1 MPTLSLRFTDVF
13 AEIYD
18 RIPDEDVDAVEDM
31 LDNLESRHDDPH
43 MRSVIRVGDVSLFA
57 TPRIHA
63 RTSVYRVTWQYD
75 DRRNPTSILCITLA
89 GVEVS

>member
-1 MPTLSLRFTDVF
+1 MY
-13 AEIYD
+13 E
-18 RIPDEDVDAVEDM
+18 RIPDDDVAAVDDM
-31 LDNLESRHDDPH
+31 LDNLEIQHGDPH
-43 MRSVIRVGDVSLFA
+43 MRAVIRVADVSLFA

-63 RTSVYRVTWQYD
+63 RTTVYRVTWQYD